1 MAVPDPLR
9 ATVIGEFGPLFTIET
24 LPLTLPA
31 EDGANF
37 AVKDVL
43 CPAPRVIGVVI
54 PLTLKPAP
62 DAVACVMDRLA
73 VPEFV
78 NVIV

>member
-9 ATVIGEFGPLFTIET
+9 ETVIGEFGPLFTIET

-37 AVKDVL
+37 AVNDVL
-43 CPAPRVIGVVI
+43 CPEPSVNGVVI
-54 PLTLKPAP
+54 PVTLKPAP
-62 DAVACVMDRLA
+62 DPVACEMVRLA